1 MHAAGHDD
9 DDELMFVS
17 DGAETIL
24 VGLALSD
31 QDLALRIRSK
41 IAQMATIEMTAI
53 DEADVIVTD
62 TAPPHGGPHLIL
74 HDPTAMEPPANAI
87 DRNAGRDVLEAA
99 IRLIA
104 QGYRIVAPAR
114 AHHPARNAAP
124 PDTGEPLTPREQQV
138 LDKLAAGA
146 SNKMIARELDI
157 SIATTKFHVA
167 SLLAKL
173 GARNR
178 TDAVAIGLRIGLLLL

>member
-9 DDELMFVS
+9 DEEPTFVS
-17 DGAETIL
+17 DGADTIL

-31 QDLALRIRSK
+31 QNLALRIRSM
-41 IAQMATIEMTAI
+41 IAQMATVEATAI
-53 DEADVIVTD
+53 DDADVIVTD
-62 TAPPHGGPHLIL
+62 TAPPHAGPYLIL
-74 HDPTAMEPPANAI
+74 HDTTATEPPANGI

-114 AHHPARNAAP
+114 AHRPARS
-124 PDTGEPLTPREQQV
+124 DTSANSGEPLTPREQQV
-138 LDKLAAGA
+138 LEKLAAGA

-157 SIATTKFHVA
+157 SLATTKFHVA

-178 TDAVAIGLRIGLLLL
+178 TDAVAIGLRMGLLLL